1 MYHDP
6 DHMGFRDLRVMNE
19 DRVAPGRGFG
29 THPHRDME
37 ILTYV
42 LEGALAHRDN
52 LGNGTVIE
60 AGELQRMTAGTGI
73 QHSEFNASATEP
85 VHFYQIW
92 ILPEREGLEP
102 GYEQRRIDAA
112 GSDRLQLVASRDGRD
127 GSLTLHQNADVHRAA
142 LSEGGELLVTLR
154 PDRHAWVQVVRG
166 SVELNGQMLNAGD
179 GAAISREERLRL
191 AGKTEAEVLV
201 FDLN

>member
-19 DRVAPGRGFG
+19 DRVQPGRGFG
-29 THPHRDME
+29 THPHQDME

-42 LEGALAHRDN
+42 LEGALAHRDS

-73 QHSEFNASATEP
+73 QHSEFNASSTEP

-112 GSDRLQLVASRDGRD
+112 GQERLQLVASRGGRD
-127 GSLTLHQNADVHRAA
+127 GSLTIHQDANVHRAA
-142 LSEGGELLVTLR
+142 LGEGGELLVALR
-154 PDRHAWVQVVRG
+154 PDRHAWVQVIRG
-166 SVELNGQMLNAGD
+166 SVELNGQTLHAGD
-179 GAAISREERLRL
+179 GAAVSQEERLRL
-191 AGKTEAEVLV
+191 TGEREAEVLV
-201 FDLN
+201 FDLK